1 MDLFGEAIK
10 DYQKGAYTEDI
21 ITYTSLDQK
30 DILPLPHLFRSYE
43 QMPFL
48 EQQALQLCRGDILDV
63 GCGAGSHSLY
73 LQEKGYRVTAIDS
86 SAGAVSACRER
97 GVQNVVHQAIQ
108 DFSGTKF
115 DTILLLMNGIGVA
128 QRINLLGG
136 FLEHLKTLLKPGG
149 QILTDSTDILYVFEE
164 EDGSY
169 RIPANQDYYGELI
182 FTVEYKGIKDEP
194 FPWFYID
201 FTLLKD
207 IAENHGFNCELVC
220 SGDHFDYLARL
231 SINSY

>member
-1 MDLFGEAIK
+1 MDLFGEALR

-21 ITYTSLDQK
+21 ITYTSLEQQDV
-30 DILPLPHLFRSYE
+30 LPLPHLFRSYE
-43 QMPFL
+43 EMPYL
-48 EQQALQLCRGDILDV
+48 EQRALQLCRGNILDV

-73 LQEKGYRVTAIDS
+73 LQDKGYQVTAIDNS
-86 SAGAVSACRER
+86 QGAVATSRQR
-97 GVQNVVHQAIQ
+97 GVKKVVHQAIL
-108 DFSGTKF
+108 DYSGTKF

-128 QRINLLGG
+128 RRISLLGN
-136 FLEHLKTLLKPGG
+136 FLEHLKTMLNPGG
-149 QILTDSTDILYVFEE
+149 QILTDSTDILYVYEE

-169 RIPANQDYYGELI
+169 RIPANQDYYGEVV
-182 FTVEYKGIKDEP
+182 FTVEYKGKKDKP

-207 IAENHGFNCELVC
+207 IAENQGFNCEWVC

-231 SINSY
+231 STKTY

>member
-1 MDLFGEAIK
+1 MDLFGKALR
-10 DYQKGAYTEDI
+10 DYQNGAYTEDL
-21 ITYTSLDQK
+21 ITYTSLEQE
-30 DILPLPHLFRSYE
+30 DILPLPHLFRSYDE
-43 QMPFL
+43 MPFL
-48 EQQALQLCRGDILDV
+48 EQQALQLCRGSVLDI

-73 LQEKGYRVTAIDS
+73 LQEKGFKVTAIDS
-86 SAGAVSACRER
+86 SEGAVTTARER
-97 GVQNVVHQAIQ
+97 GVRNVVHQDILNY
-108 DFSGTKF
+108 SGTKF

-128 QRINLLGG
+128 QRINLLGK
-136 FLEHLKTLLKPGG
+136 FLEHLETLLNPGG

-169 RIPANQDYYGELI
+169 RIPVNRDYYGEVV
-182 FTVEYKGIKDEP
+182 FTVAYKGKKDKP

-207 IAENHGFNCELVC
+207 IAENQEFNCELVC

-231 SINSY
+231 STKTY